1 MRAAG
6 HPARLL
12 PARSGLR
19 LPRSG
24 LVFLA
29 VPDGVVPE
37 VAARIAMLEPVA
49 GLSFVHLSGAL
60 RLTALQ
66 ALSGHALGSFHPLQ
80 SFPYPRDPSAFR
92 GITVGVNATTP
103 SLRRRLAALARDLGA
118 RPRHVEDRYRA
129 LYHAAAVFA
138 SNYVLASVAEAVA
151 LLQAAGW
158 PRAEAERSLRPL
170 VEGAL
175 ASLRERGVVKALT
188 GPIRRGDL
196 DTVKAH
202 LDALG
207 GVGGD
212 PKIEAVY
219 RMLGLVTLGIASE
232 AGLDKTAAGRT
243 RRALTRHVAATRRS
257 TRR

>member
-1 MRAAG
+1 
-6 HPARLL
+6 L

-37 VAARIAMLEPVA
+37 VAARIAALGQDV

-80 SFPYPRDPSAFR
+80 SFPSPRDPSAFR

-118 RPRHVEDRYRA
+118 RPRHVDDRSRA

-151 LLQAAGW
+151 ILQAAGW
-158 PRAEAERSLRPL
+158 PRAEAERSLQPL
-170 VEGAL
+170 VEGAV

-207 GVGGD
+207 GLGGD

-219 RMLGLVTLGIASE
+219 RMLGLVTLGIANE
-232 AGLDKTAAGRT
+232 AGLDKAAAGRT